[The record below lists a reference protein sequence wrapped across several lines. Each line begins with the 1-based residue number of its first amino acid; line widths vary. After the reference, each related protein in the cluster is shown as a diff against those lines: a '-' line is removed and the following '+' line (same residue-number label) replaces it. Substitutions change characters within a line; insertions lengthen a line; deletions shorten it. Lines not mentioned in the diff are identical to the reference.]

1 MSLDR
6 LAFPPLICAAA
17 ASITQAIKCL
27 ASMSV
32 NEEAMSRNLIT
43 DNGLIMAEAAVF
55 ELVKSME
62 RSKASELVRQ
72 ACELSLTNNSH
83 MIDELQSLSDVNL
96 NWDEL
101 KQPKNYLGNAEEV
114 IDSVL
119 QINS

>member
-1 MSLDR
+1 
-6 LAFPPLICAAA
+6 
-17 ASITQAIKCL
+17 
-27 ASMSV
+27 MSV
-32 NEEAMSRNLIT
+32 NQEAMSRNLIA
-43 DNGLIMAEAAVF
+43 DNGRIMAEAAVF
-55 ELVKSME
+55 ELVKSMK
-62 RSKASELVRQ
+62 RSKASALVRQ

-101 KQPKNYLGNAEEV
+101 KKPKNYLGNAEEV

>member
-55 ELVKSME
+55 ELVKSMK
-62 RSKASELVRQ
+62 RSKASALVRQ

-101 KQPKNYLGNAEEV
+101 KQPKNYLGNAMEV